1 LSEQISKQ
9 KTATTG
15 KLAIVGDRE
24 LVIGYRLIGIDDT
37 FIVDDEDASK
47 KIQKLYSSNEY
58 GLIIASNSVRAK
70 LPSKFLSEIEESIE
84 PLILFMPSQKETTDK
99 AEESIA
105 SLAKR
110 VLGINIEVS

>member
-1 LSEQISKQ
+1 MSKQ

-84 PLILFMPSQKETTDK
+84 PLILFMPSQNETTDK
-99 AEESIA
+99 AEESIS

>member
-1 LSEQISKQ
+1 MSKQ
-9 KTATTG
+9 KTDTTG

-84 PLILFMPSQKETTDK
+84 PLILFMPSQNETTDK
-99 AEESIA
+99 AEESIS

>member
-1 LSEQISKQ
+1 MSKQ
-9 KTATTG
+9 KTDTAG

-37 FIVDDEDASK
+37 FIVDDEDVSK

-58 GLIIASNSVRAK
+58 GLIIASNSVRDK

-84 PLILFMPSQKETTDK
+84 PLVLFMPSQKQTTEEDK
-99 AEESIA
+99 ESIA

-110 VLGINIEVS
+110 VLGINIEMS

>member
-1 LSEQISKQ
+1 MSKQ
-9 KTATTG
+9 KTDTTG

-84 PLILFMPSQKETTDK
+84 PLVLFMPSQKETTEED
-99 AEESIA
+99 EESIA

-110 VLGINIEVS
+110 VLGINIEMS